1 MSVISIG
8 DLGIGVLLPMHMT
21 ESNDKLQLE
30 ISENK
35 DVIFIIQ
42 AHQLA
47 EVCPQILGESME
59 PRLRISALK
68 KHRLNLVHHFNPS
81 P

>member
-1 MSVISIG
+1 
-8 DLGIGVLLPMHMT
+8 MHMT

-68 KHRLNLVHHFNPS
+68 NIN
-81 P
+81 

>member
-1 MSVISIG
+1 MNMIK
-8 DLGIGVLLPMHMT
+8 
-21 ESNDKLQLE
+21 SNDKLQLE

-35 DVIFIIQ
+35 DAISIIQ
-42 AHQLA
+42 AHQLP
-47 EVCPQILGESME
+47 EVCPQILGESVE

-68 KHRLNLVHHFNPS
+68 KYQLNLVHHFNPS